1 MRNTPGNTASG
12 GGVSSLL
19 HMAIHRQLASQ
30 HPKGSKGIV
39 VTGGAGATPGEIA
52 LARKLSLALQHSWS
66 SLRRRSSQPRQTNNN
81 NSSTSNTTHA
91 TPTGTQHQHQH
102 PPPGGVYKRTTPG
115 SPHPTRRGTA
125 LGKRAHDADTT
136 IASAAE
142 AEQIAS
148 PSASPTRNTE
158 SRRRVHFNEN
168 PPVVVEYESCYERA
182 EGQVAKP
189 LKSVKRST
197 ALHSEFI
204 TTAADEDPN
213 LMYAFNMLDMY
224 ATMAKTV
231 EA

>member
-1 MRNTPGNTASG
+1 MRDTYGNTASG

-30 HPKGSKGIV
+30 HPKVRKGVV
-39 VTGGAGATPGEIA
+39 VTDGADATPGEIA
-52 LARKLSLALQHSWS
+52 LARKLSLALQNSWS
-66 SLRRRSSQPRQTNNN
+66 SLRRRSSQLRTNNTN
-81 NSSTSNTTHA
+81 HTANTHA
-91 TPTGTQHQHQH
+91 TPISGTPQH
-102 PPPGGVYKRTTPG
+102 PHQPNGGVYKRTTPG
-115 SPHPTRRGTA
+115 SPHPTRRATS
-125 LGKRAHDADTT
+125 LGKRAHNADTT

-148 PSASPTRNTE
+148 AAASLPSTRKTE
-158 SRRRVHFNEN
+158 SRRVHFNEA
-168 PPVVVEYESCYERA
+168 PPVVVEYEACYESK

-189 LKSVKRST
+189 FKSVKRST

-213 LMYAFNMLDMY
+213 LMHAFNMLDMY